1 MDNKLYR
8 VRAQLNFYCHYGIN
22 YLKITDHYIE
32 WVPGELGGTKLTK
45 EEAET
50 IIRILRTHGRE
61 SHGYEVVEVEPAYEL
76 VEVEPAYVI
85 KHSNCKQDFYYDG
98 TGAMGTLDTVAWA
111 MNVEDISVSF
121 DKASAI
127 KHQEALKTLFD
138 LDTELVPYYEH
149 R

>member
-8 VRAQLNFYCHYGIN
+8 VRAEFNFYQQKPIK
-22 YLKITDHYIE
+22 YLQISGHKFNWKEESTF
-32 WVPGELGGTKLTK
+32 GTKFTK
-45 EEAET
+45 EDAET
-50 IIRILRTHGRE
+50 IIRLLRTHGLL
-61 SHGYEVVEVEPAYEL
+61 SHGYEL

-127 KHQEALKTLFD
+127 KHQEALKTLFG